1 MKKNTYLI
9 ILFLAI
15 ELISA
20 QTIQF
25 SVYVESE
32 LTATTEQHFN
42 FETSIPNDGL
52 QTIALGDA
60 GMGKISI
67 AGNSDL
73 DVIVTMDAPAYLT
86 HTGESLNTIPFTM
99 QFAYANHNTDDY
111 ASATIVSS
119 GTTVRFKI
127 KENDAGGPPDA
138 PPDPSKRKSTLIS
151 ADATAY
157 IYIFGTC
164 TIENIDIGTYTG
176 TVTLSVNY
184 D

>member
-1 MKKNTYLI
+1 MEIVL
-9 ILFLAI
+9 
-15 ELISA
+15 S

-32 LTATTEQHFN
+32 LTAANEQDFS
-42 FETSIPNDGL
+42 FGSTLPGDGL

-67 AGNSDL
+67 AGNADL
-73 DVIVTMDAPAYLT
+73 DVIVSLDVPANLT
-86 HTGESLNTIPFTM
+86 HTGASSDVIPFTM

-111 ASATIVSS
+111 ATATIVSS
-119 GTTVRFKI
+119 GTTARFKI
-127 KENDAGGPPDA
+127 KARDSGGPASA
-138 PPDPSKRKSTLIS
+138 PPDPSKRKSTTIS

-157 IYIFGTC
+157 VYFFGTC
-164 TIENIDIGTYTG
+164 TIGTIDTGSYTG

>member
-1 MKKNTYLI
+1 MKLKLLI
-9 ILFLAI
+9 IYCLL
-15 ELISA
+15 LTLSTS

-32 LTATTEQHFN
+32 LTATNESDFSFGSFN
-42 FETSIPNDGL
+42 LSGDGL
-52 QTIALGDA
+52 VTVALGDL
-60 GMGKISI
+60 GMGKLSI

-73 DVIVTMDAPAYLT
+73 DVIVSLDVPATLT
-86 HTGESLNTIPFTM
+86 HTGASSNAIPITL
-99 QFAYANHNTDDY
+99 QFAYANNNIDDY
-111 ASATIVSS
+111 SSATIVSS
-119 GTTVRFKI
+119 GTTARFKI
-127 KENDAGGPPDA
+127 KARNSGEPPSA
-138 PPDPSKRKSTLIS
+138 PPDPSIRKSATIS

-164 TIENIDIGTYTG
+164 TINSIDLGTYTG